1 MTGLSRRARMRA
13 LAAAG
18 AAAALVA
25 VPVAVRAQE
34 PPPDSAPPK
43 VSAAK
48 IVGKKAATPEARR
61 KGKTAPVW
69 SIELH
74 AADSD
79 SGVAYVQVA
88 SDQGHPPKFK
98 KLPGV
103 FRQYNDTWRVRQSAP
118 VRWVRVGDAAFNV
131 SPWKHIS
138 GAARPRVTAKAKR
151 VSLGTLVR
159 SGLRATAG
167 CDELCN
173 LVVTLVLDSASAKR
187 LHINRTLAR
196 ETTSLLRGG
205 RTVVPLHVIKSAK
218 SKLSGED
225 IRSVTLIVRG
235 RDLARLYSTK
245 RVTVVRG

>member
-1 MTGLSRRARMRA
+1 MRA

-25 VPVAVRAQE
+25 LPAGVRGQD
-34 PPPDSAPPK
+34 PPPDTAPPK

-48 IVGKKAATPEARR
+48 LVGKKAATPEARR

-69 SIELH
+69 SIDLH
-74 AADSD
+74 AADSA

-88 SDQGHPPKFK
+88 TDQGHPPKFK

-103 FRQYNDTWRVRQSAP
+103 FRQYNEIWKVRQTAP
-118 VRWVRVGDAAFNV
+118 VRWVRVADAAFNV
-131 SPWKHIS
+131 SPWKHIA

-151 VSLGTLVR
+151 VSLATLLH

-167 CDELCN
+167 CDEVCN
-173 LVVTLVLDSASAKR
+173 LVVTLVLDSATAER
-187 LHINRTLAR
+187 LHVNRTLAR

-205 RTVVPLHVIKSAK
+205 RTVVPLHIVKAAK
-218 SKLSGED
+218 SKLSGEHVH
-225 IRSVTLIVRG
+225 SVTLIVRG
-235 RDLARLYSTK
+235 RDLARLYSTR